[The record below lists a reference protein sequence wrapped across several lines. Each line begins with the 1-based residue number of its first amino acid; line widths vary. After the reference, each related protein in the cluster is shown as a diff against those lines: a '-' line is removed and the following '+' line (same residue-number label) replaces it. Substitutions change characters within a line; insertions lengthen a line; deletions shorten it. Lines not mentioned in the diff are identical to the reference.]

1 HADAVGQGSVA
12 LARTREAAGGDGAYD
27 LVLLD
32 FQMPGLDGLE
42 VARTMA
48 ADLSLGGVRV
58 ILLTSAGDER
68 HAAREAGVALTLT
81 KPVRAWRLRAL
92 VRFARG
98 RSEWGAMTRSGFAAQ
113 D

>member
-1 HADAVGQGSVA
+1 MHADAVGEGSVA
-12 LARTREAAGGDGAYD
+12 LARMREAAGGDGAYD

-81 KPVRAWRLRAL
+81 KPVGRGDCGRWCASRAVAASG
-92 VRFARG
+92 AR
-98 RSEWGAMTRSGFAAQ
+98 
-113 D
+113 